1 MTPVAVDVMLATEP
15 MGAAERARE
24 LAALGVDGVFSFENA
39 HDVFF
44 PLVLAAGLTDLE
56 LMTNVAIAFPR
67 SPLHLAYAAND
78 LQLLSKGRFRLG
90 LGSQIRVHVER
101 RYGAQWSRPVERM
114 REMVAAV
121 HAIFAS
127 WQDRTRLDFRGD
139 FTTHT
144 LMPPNFDPGPNPYGP
159 PPVLVGAL
167 GPRMTEMAAEVADGI
182 LVMPF
187 NSARHFAER
196 TIPAIERGQAAGG
209 RGDGEVEVICEAIVA
224 TGHRDHELEAARNG
238 VRSLLAF
245 YGSTPAYRPVLEVE
259 GWQDLQPELN
269 ALSKRGQ
276 WAEMGRL
283 IDDEMVETLA
293 VVGTPQE
300 CADQIVERFCP
311 TARRVCCYFPGYP
324 VGDEAIAELAAA
336 LKNRSSQS

>member
-1 MTPVAVDVMLATEP
+1 MAPLAVDVMLTTEP

-101 RYGAQWSRPVERM
+101 RYGAQWSRPVDRM
-114 REMVAAV
+114 REMVAAI

-139 FTTHT
+139 FTMHT
-144 LMPPNFDPGPNPYGP
+144 LMPPNFDPGPNPYGS
-159 PPVLVGAL
+159 PPVLVGSL
-167 GPRMTEMAAEVADGI
+167 GPRMTEMAAEVGDGI

-196 TIPAIERGQAAGG
+196 TIPAIERGKAAAG
-209 RGDGEVEVICEAIVA
+209 RGDGDVEVIAEAIVA
-224 TGHRDHELEAARNG
+224 TGHSDQELEAARNG
-238 VRSLLAF
+238 VRTLLAF

-259 GWQDLQPELN
+259 GWEDLQPELN

-300 CADQIVERFCP
+300 CAVRD
-311 TARRVCCYFPGYP
+311 RRALLPGGATGLLLLP
-324 VGDEAIAELAAA
+324 RLPG
-336 LKNRSSQS
+336 RR

>member
-1 MTPVAVDVMLATEP
+1 MAPLAVDVMLTTEP

-101 RYGAQWSRPVERM
+101 RYGAQWSRPVDRM
-114 REMVAAV
+114 REMVAAI

-139 FTTHT
+139 FTMHT
-144 LMPPNFDPGPNPYGP
+144 LMPPNFDPGPNPYGS
-159 PPVLVGAL
+159 PPVLVGSL
-167 GPRMTEMAAEVADGI
+167 GPRMTEMAAEVGDGI

-196 TIPAIERGQAAGG
+196 TIPAIERGKAAAG
-209 RGDGEVEVICEAIVA
+209 RGDGDVEVIAEAIVA
-224 TGHRDHELEAARNG
+224 TGHSDQELEAARNG
-238 VRSLLAF
+238 VRTLLAF

-259 GWQDLQPELN
+259 GWEDLQPELN

-300 CADQIVERFCP
+300 CASGIVERFYP
-311 TARRVCCYFPGYP
+311 AAQRVCCYFPGYP
-324 VGDEAIAELAAA
+324 VGDDAIAELAVAI
-336 LKNRSSQS
+336 KDRSSRP

>member
-1 MTPVAVDVMLATEP
+1 MTPLAVDVMLATEP
-15 MGAAERARE
+15 IGAAERARE
-24 LAALGVDGVFSFENA
+24 LAAMGVDGVFSFENA

-101 RYGAQWSRPVERM
+101 RYGAEWSRPVERM
-114 REMVAAV
+114 REMVSAV

-144 LMPPNFDPGPNPYGP
+144 LMPPNFDPGPNPYGS

-196 TIPAIERGQAAGG
+196 TIPAIERGKAAGG
-209 RGDGEVEVICEAIVA
+209 RGDGELEVICEAIVA
-224 TGHRDHELEAARNG
+224 TGHRDQELEAARDG

-245 YGSTPAYRPVLEVE
+245 YGSTPSYRPVLEVE

-311 TARRVCCYFPGYP
+311 AARRVCCYFPGYP
-324 VGDEAIAELAAA
+324 VGDVAIAELTAAV
-336 LKNRSSQS
+336 KDRSSRS